1 MLQILALLI
10 LTGVAIDVSRRVYA
24 QRTIFTEFRQHASI
38 AWLVWLFPLPF
49 LLPLFAKSFF
59 ALFLF
64 RIPLGVLFFVPALLS
79 ARRNQDC
86 FERSGDGR
94 VKPALAAAHTV
105 SLAAIMG
112 IMGVLV
118 FTFYLWVFAR

>member
-24 QRTIFTEFRQHASI
+24 HRAVFAELRQDTAV

-49 LLPLFAKSFF
+49 FLPLFAKSFF
-59 ALFLF
+59 AFYLF
-64 RIPLGVLFFVPALLS
+64 RIPLGVLFFVPGLIL
-79 ARRNQDC
+79 ARRNQDR

-94 VKPALAAAHTV
+94 VKPALAAVHTA
-105 SLAAIMG
+105 SCAGIMG

-118 FTFYLWVFAR
+118 LTFYLWVFVT